1 MTDAFT
7 VQVSSIPFLVWY
19 LDSKILSDYFCST
32 FFSSVKRF
40 CILCFSL
47 IFTTLDNFLSVSI
60 VLQLSDKRFRID
72 IGQGGFLGRIQNL
85 VICVRFRSLLSCIF
99 LQFLMGDVF
108 PISEPSV
115 ITYLFLKWIFDEN
128 ANAILLLEMK
138 WTDHSR

>member
-1 MTDAFT
+1 MPSQFKCHLFHFWCDIW
-7 VQVSSIPFLVWY
+7 IPKFYRIISVLR
-19 LDSKILSDYFCST
+19 

-47 IFTTLDNFLSVSI
+47 IFTTLDNFLSLSI